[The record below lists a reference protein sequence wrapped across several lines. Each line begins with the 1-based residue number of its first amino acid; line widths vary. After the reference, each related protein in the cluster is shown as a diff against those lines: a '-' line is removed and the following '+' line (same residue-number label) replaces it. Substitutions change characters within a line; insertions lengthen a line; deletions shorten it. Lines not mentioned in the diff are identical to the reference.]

1 MTGLLQPVLDLA
13 ADGLFAAFI
22 VFLRVGAA
30 MAALP
35 AFGEQTLP
43 QRVRLA
49 MALAFTAVVFPA
61 VLAEVQPIVA
71 AGRLIA
77 PYMLTEPLAG
87 LAFGLVLRLF
97 VLVLQMAGA
106 IAAQATSL
114 SQLFAGS
121 GAEPQAAMGHLLTV
135 GGLALAV
142 MAGLHVQLAEALIL
156 SYQALPAGSVPAA
169 ADILGWGL
177 GNVSR
182 AFALAFALAAP
193 FVIASLVYN
202 VALGVINRAMP
213 QLMVAFVGAP
223 ALTAG
228 GLVLLALA
236 LPSALALWQAQFQ
249 SFLAAPFDVPR

>member
-13 ADGLFAAFI
+13 AEGLFAAFV

-35 AFGEQTLP
+35 AFGEQSLP

-61 VLAEVQPIVA
+61 VAPEVEPVVRSGQM
-71 AGRLIA
+71 IA
-77 PYMLTEPLAG
+77 PYLLTEPLAG
-87 LAFGLVLRLF
+87 LALGLVLRLF

-142 MAGLHVQLAEALIL
+142 MAGLHVRLAQALIL
-156 SYQALPAGSVPAA
+156 SYQAMPAGGFPPA

-177 GNVSR
+177 GNVAR
-182 AFALAFALAAP
+182 AFALAFSLAAP
-193 FVIASLVYN
+193 FVIASLIYN

-236 LPSALALWQAQFQ
+236 LPSGLALWQAEFQ
-249 SFLAAPFDVPR
+249 SFLAAPFDMPR

>member
-35 AFGEQTLP
+35 AFGEQSLP

-49 MALAFTAVVFPA
+49 MAIAFTAVVYPA
-61 VLAEVQPIVA
+61 VALEVQPVVA
-71 AGRLIA
+71 AGGLIA
-77 PYMLTEPLAG
+77 PYLLTEPLAG

-142 MAGLHVQLAEALIL
+142 MAGLHVRLAEALIL
-156 SYQALPAGSVPAA
+156 SYQALPAGVFPAA

-177 GNVSR
+177 GNVAR
-182 AFALAFALAAP
+182 AFALAFSLAAP
-193 FVIASLVYN
+193 FVIASLIYN

-236 LPSALALWQAQFQ
+236 LPSGLVLWHAQFQ
-249 SFLAAPFDVPR
+249 VFLAAPFDVPP

>member
-1 MTGLLQPVLDLA
+1 MTALLQPLLDLA
-13 ADGLFAAFI
+13 SDGLFAAFI

-30 MAALP
+30 MASFP
-35 AFGEQTLP
+35 AFGEQSLP

-49 MALAFTAVVFPA
+49 LAIAFTAVVLPSVPA
-61 VLAEVQPIVA
+61 ELQAVVA
-71 AGRLIA
+71 RGRLIA
-77 PYMLTEPLAG
+77 PYLLTEPLAG
-87 LAFGLVLRLF
+87 LVFGLVLRLF

-121 GAEPQAAMGHLLTV
+121 GAEPQAAIGHLLTV

-142 MAGLHVQLAEALIL
+142 MAGLHVRLAEALIL
-156 SYQALPAGSVPAA
+156 SYQALPAGAVPAA
-169 ADILGWGL
+169 ADILHWGL
-177 GNVSR
+177 GNVTR
-182 AFALAFALAAP
+182 AFALAFGLAAP
-193 FVIASLVYN
+193 FVIASLIYN

-213 QLMVAFVGAP
+213 QLMVAFIGAP

-236 LPSALALWQAQFQ
+236 LPSALALWHAGFLAL
-249 SFLAAPFDVPR
+249 LAAPFDVPR

>member
-1 MTGLLQPVLDLA
+1 MTSLLQPVLDLV

-35 AFGEQTLP
+35 AFGEQSLP

-49 MALAFTAVVFPA
+49 MAIAFTAVVFPA
-61 VLAEVQPIVA
+61 VAGEVAPVA
-71 AGRLIA
+71 GAGHLIA
-77 PYMLTEPLAG
+77 PYLLTEPLAG
-87 LAFGLVLRLF
+87 LVFGLVLRLF
-97 VLVLQMAGA
+97 VIVLQMAGA

-114 SQLFAGS
+114 SQLFAGV

-142 MAGLHVQLAEALIL
+142 MAGLHVRLAEALIL
-156 SYQALPAGSVPAA
+156 SYQAMPAGGFPAA

-177 GNVSR
+177 GNVAR
-182 AFALAFALAAP
+182 AFALALALAAP
-193 FVIASLVYN
+193 FLIASLIYN

-213 QLMVAFVGAP
+213 HLMVSLVGAP

-236 LPSALALWQAQFQ
+236 LPSGLALWQGEFQ
-249 SFLAAPFDVPR
+249 SLLAAPFDVPR

>member
-13 ADGLFAAFI
+13 ADGLLAAFI

-61 VLAEVQPIVA
+61 VAGEVQPVVA
-71 AGRLIA
+71 AGRLVA
-77 PYMLTEPLAG
+77 PYLLTEPLAG
-87 LAFGLVLRLF
+87 VAFGLVLRLF

-121 GAEPQAAMGHLLTV
+121 GVEPQAAMGHLLTV

-142 MAGLHVQLAEALIL
+142 MAGLHVRLAEALIL
-156 SYQALPAGSVPAA
+156 SYQALPAGAFPAA

-177 GNVSR
+177 GNVAR
-182 AFALAFALAAP
+182 AFALAFSLAAP
-193 FVIASLVYN
+193 FVIASLIYN

-236 LPSALALWQAQFQ
+236 LPPALVLWQLQFQ
-249 SFLAAPFDVPR
+249 AFLGAPFDVPP